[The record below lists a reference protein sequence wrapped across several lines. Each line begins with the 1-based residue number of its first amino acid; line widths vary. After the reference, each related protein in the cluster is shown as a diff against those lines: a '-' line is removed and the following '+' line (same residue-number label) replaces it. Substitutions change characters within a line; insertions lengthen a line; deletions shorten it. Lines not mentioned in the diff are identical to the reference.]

1 MTQTKYP
8 QNSVPQE
15 QVKFWN
21 GLSHEYMDISQN
33 QDLTRNEA
41 TVGYNSL

>member
-1 MTQTKYP
+1 MTQTCYP

-21 GLSHEYMDISQN
+21 GQIDEYMDISQN
-33 QDLTRNEA
+33 EDN
-41 TVGYNSL
+41 N